1 MPNIEDDAVPMANLI
16 KSRQPN
22 ILTVA
27 LDPEGT
33 GPDTH
38 YKVLLVL
45 PLLSLPLSSRGSSYR
60 NRLLLLVYVSL
71 CPILISTLTV
81 SSGDIAM
88 FGLSLRLLMPPS

>member
-38 YKVLLVL
+38 YKVLLVRL
-45 PLLSLPLSSRGSSYR
+45 TESQIISLDLLLGCGCRVASRDVSFGSS
-60 NRLLLLVYVSL
+60 N
-71 CPILISTLTV
+71 
-81 SSGDIAM
+81 
-88 FGLSLRLLMPPS
+88 

>member
-38 YKVLLVL
+38 YKVLLVNT
-45 PLLSLPLSSRGSSYR
+45 LLS
-60 NRLLLLVYVSL
+60 
-71 CPILISTLTV
+71 
-81 SSGDIAM
+81 
-88 FGLSLRLLMPPS
+88 

>member
-38 YKVLLVL
+38 YKVLLVCL
-45 PLLSLPLSSRGSSYR
+45 PSSHSHSSFHF
-60 NRLLLLVYVSL
+60 LLLIFS
-71 CPILISTLTV
+71 
-81 SSGDIAM
+81 
-88 FGLSLRLLMPPS
+88 

>member
-38 YKVLLVL
+38 YKVLLVCPPPRPSAPL
-45 PLLSLPLSSRGSSYR
+45 LLRPLLSL
-60 NRLLLLVYVSL
+60 
-71 CPILISTLTV
+71 
-81 SSGDIAM
+81 IAI
-88 FGLSLRLLMPPS
+88 